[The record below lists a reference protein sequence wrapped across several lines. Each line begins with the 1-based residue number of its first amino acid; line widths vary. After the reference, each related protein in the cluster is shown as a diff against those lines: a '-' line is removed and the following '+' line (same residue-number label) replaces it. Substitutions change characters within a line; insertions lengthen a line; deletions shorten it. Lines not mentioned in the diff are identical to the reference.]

1 MRIGIK
7 VEVSA
12 TDRIQLEAIVA
23 DRNAPQKHVWR
34 ARIVLLTAN
43 GRGTAE
49 IMRQADVSKT
59 AVWRWQERFMTDG
72 VAGLLRDKTRPSRIP
87 PLEADVAARVVSA
100 TQTDPP
106 GETTHW
112 TAAAMAESQGISVSS
127 VQRIWRRH
135 GLQPHR
141 MRLFKLS
148 NDPQFA
154 TKLRDIV
161 GLYMD
166 PPAHAVV
173 LSIDEKSQIQALDR
187 TQPGLPMKK
196 GRCGTM
202 AHDYIRNG
210 TTTLFAALNV
220 LDGKVIGRCMQQ
232 HRHQEFI
239 RFLNTVEAAVPAGK
253 LVHAIADNYATHKHP
268 KVREWLVRH
277 PRWTFHFTPTSAS
290 WLNASLPLD
299 QGSRQNYRSRQKRA
313 PSVRFYP
320 LVRHGSVAANPGQ
333 IGMKRGH
340 HLGALTN
347 GCRHALD
354 RTRTHVSD
362 SEHAIAVRLK
372 RMTIPAGVVSRA
384 DEALPIQR
392 HIALREPVRIRIGAD
407 E

>member
-1 MRIGIK
+1 MRVCGMRIGIK

-112 TAAAMAESQGISVSS
+112 TAAAMAERQGISVSS

-202 AHDYIRNG
+202 THDYVRHG

-220 LDGKVIGRCMQQ
+220 LDGKVIGSCFDR
-232 HRHQEFI
+232 HRHEEFLK
-239 RFLNTVEAAVPAGK
+239 FLRQVDRDTPEGMELHLIV
-253 LVHAIADNYATHKHP
+253 DNYSTHKHP
-268 KVREWLVRH
+268 KVKQWISRH
-277 PRWTFHFTPTSAS
+277 QRFHLHFIPTSSS
-290 WLNASLPLD
+290 WLN
-299 QGSRQNYRSRQKRA
+299 
-313 PSVRFYP
+313 
-320 LVRHGSVAANPGQ
+320 LVERWFGE
-333 IGMKRGH
+333 I
-340 HLGALTN
+340 
-347 GCRHALD
+347 
-354 RTRTHVSD
+354 TR
-362 SEHAIAVRLK
+362 K
-372 RMTIPAGVVSRA
+372 
-384 DEALPIQR
+384 
-392 HIALREPVRIRIGAD
+392 
-407 E
+407 